1 MQLKQTRTAQASN
14 RYYSYCSS
22 LFNRVGQ
29 TPQATR
35 SIRQRAGLPGGLPQS
50 QGLMKRQHIA
60 VVYNAYTENEP
71 ELPEDRA
78 GTSDLVTMVRNVGR
92 NLRRL
97 GHRVTILPLAHDLF
111 RFQRRLRRLQ
121 PDVVFNLY
129 DDVVHG
135 ALYDMRLA
143 ALVRMMGFPM
153 TGSPALALGLTR
165 YKFMTAS
172 LLAGAGIPIPPNTAI
187 LETLSA
193 VRHHKWQFP
202 IIVQASQEHAG
213 IGLDRSSIVHSKTA
227 LRAKVREIL
236 VNYRQ
241 PALAQ
246 RFLPGREFNV
256 GVIGGNRMRVLPLAE
271 VDYSELPLEIPPI
284 MSYAAKWIETSTE
297 YQKTKVICPAE
308 VEPEL
313 AQRISQVA
321 FQAFRAVGGRGY
333 GRVDMRLDESGD
345 PFVLE
350 VNCNP
355 CIDEGMGLARSAE
368 KAGLSYPQLLQLIVR
383 AALERQP
390 YDLDVPM
397 FPKFPA
403 RQLIADGAN

>member
-1 MQLKQTRTAQASN
+1 
-14 RYYSYCSS
+14 
-22 LFNRVGQ
+22 
-29 TPQATR
+29 
-35 SIRQRAGLPGGLPQS
+35 
-50 QGLMKRQHIA
+50 MKRQHIA

-71 ELPEDRA
+71 EMPEDRA
-78 GTSDLVTMVRNVGR
+78 GTSDLVTMIRNVAR

-111 RFQRRLRRLQ
+111 RFQRRLRRIH

-213 IGLDRSSIVHSKTA
+213 IGLDRSSIVHSKKA

-271 VDYSELPLEIPPI
+271 VDYSELPVEIPPI

-333 GRVDMRLDESGD
+333 GRVDMRLDELGD
-345 PFVLE
+345 PYVLE

-368 KAGLSYPQLLQLIVR
+368 KASISYPQLLQLIVR

-390 YDLDVPM
+390 YDMDVPM
-397 FPKFPA
+397 FPKIQG
-403 RQLIADGAN
+403 RQLVANGAN

>member
-1 MQLKQTRTAQASN
+1 
-14 RYYSYCSS
+14 
-22 LFNRVGQ
+22 
-29 TPQATR
+29 
-35 SIRQRAGLPGGLPQS
+35 
-50 QGLMKRQHIA
+50 MKRLHIA

-71 ELPEDRA
+71 EMPDDRS
-78 GTSDLVTMVRNVGR
+78 GTSDLVTMVRNVAR

-97 GHRVTILPLAHDLF
+97 DHRVTVLPLAHDLF
-111 RFQRRLRRLQ
+111 RFQRRLRRLN

-213 IGLDRSSIVHSKTA
+213 IGLDRSSIVYSKKA

-256 GVIGGNRMRVLPLAE
+256 GIVGGNRMRVLPLAE
-271 VDYSELPLEIPPI
+271 VDYSSLPGEIPPI
-284 MSYAAKWIETSTE
+284 MSYAAKWVESSTE
-297 YQKTKVICPAE
+297 YQNTKVICPAE

-313 AQRISQVA
+313 AQRISDVA
-321 FQAFRAVGGRGY
+321 LQAFRAVGGRGY

-345 PFVLE
+345 PYVLE

-355 CIDEGMGLARSAE
+355 CIDEGMGLARSADR
-368 KAGLSYPQLLQLIVR
+368 AGISYPKLLQLIVR

-390 YDLDVPM
+390 YDMDVPM
-397 FPKFPA
+397 FPGA
-403 RQLIADGAN
+403 SVGQLVATGTK